1 MMIIIKYVYRELSI
15 SAYNNSWQSGT
26 ELSEFLGNGKR
37 EGNQASDKKKKKDR
51 ELILTFFLL
60 LIMTPNGSHGYIS
73 KD

>member
-1 MMIIIKYVYRELSI
+1 MYIENYQSRHIIILGNPER
-15 SAYNNSWQSGT
+15 NCPNSWGM
-26 ELSEFLGNGKR
+26 ERGEER

>member
-37 EGNQASDKKKKKDR
+37 GREGRRSSFGQKEKKI
-51 ELILTFFLL
+51 E
-60 LIMTPNGSHGYIS
+60 S
-73 KD
+73 